1 MGASRSPSQ
10 VLAAALTGLGLML
23 TQPLTADDLEA
34 RIDWGQRYTI
44 SAPLA
49 GVVREISIRPGDQ
62 VTEGQTLFTLDTR
75 RLRAD
80 ARAGEAER
88 ERLRLELA
96 EADREVERAE
106 ELYDRTLIAL
116 RELELSRIERAMA
129 AARLA
134 RADAELLKTRI
145 DLEDSVVRAPAA
157 ARVLSI
163 PVSPGEAVSPALA
176 PPVLAVLG
184 STDPMLA
191 EATVDA
197 DTAGRLQPGRPARV
211 RLDTGEAFDGS
222 VASIG
227 WQVEDIGFGPGYRLE
242 VHFSTPETARLRAG
256 QSARISLP
264 SVE

>member
-1 MGASRSPSQ
+1 MGASRSLI
-10 VLAAALTGLGLML
+10 LATALTGLGLLL
-23 TQPLTADDLEA
+23 TQPVAADELEA
-34 RIDWGQRYTI
+34 RIDWGQRYTV

-49 GVVREISIRPGDQ
+49 GIVREISIQPGDR

-96 EADREVERAE
+96 EADREIERAE

-116 RELELSRIERAMA
+116 RELELSRIQRAMA

-134 RADAELLKTRI
+134 RADAELQKTRV

-157 ARVLSI
+157 GRVLSV
-163 PVSPGEAVSPALA
+163 PVSTGEAVSPALA
-176 PPVLAVLG
+176 PAVLAVLG
-184 STDPMLA
+184 STDPMRA

-197 DTAGRLQPGRPARV
+197 DTAGRLQPGQPATV
-211 RLDTGEAFDGS
+211 RLNTGEAFDGS

-242 VHFSTPETARLRAG
+242 VHFSTPERARLRAG
-256 QSARISLP
+256 QRARISLP
-264 SVE
+264 RVE

>member
-1 MGASRSPSQ
+1 MGASRSYRL
-10 VLAAALTGLGLML
+10 VLVAVVTGLGLLL
-23 TQPLTADDLEA
+23 TQPLTADELEA

-49 GVVREISIRPGDQ
+49 GVVREILIRPGDR

-116 RELELSRIERAMA
+116 RELELSRIKRAMA

-134 RADAELLKTRI
+134 RADAELQKTRI
-145 DLEDSVVRAPAA
+145 DLEDSLIRAPAA
-157 ARVLSI
+157 GRVLVLA
-163 PVSPGEAVSPALA
+163 VSPGEAVSPALA
-176 PPVLAVLG
+176 PAILAVLG

-197 DTAGRLQPGRPARV
+197 DTAGRLQPGQPAQV
-211 RLDTGEAFDGS
+211 RLDSGEGFDGS

-227 WQVEDIGFGPGYRLE
+227 WQVEDIGFGPGYRMA
-242 VHFSTPETARLRAG
+242 VHFFAPETARLRAG

-264 SVE
+264 PVE

>member
-1 MGASRSPSQ
+1 MP
-10 VLAAALTGLGLML
+10 AAC
-23 TQPLTADDLEA
+23 
-34 RIDWGQRYTI
+34 
-44 SAPLA
+44 
-49 GVVREISIRPGDQ
+49 
-62 VTEGQTLFTLDTR
+62 
-75 RLRAD
+75 
-80 ARAGEAER
+80 EAER

-96 EADREVERAE
+96 ETDREVERAE

-134 RADAELLKTRI
+134 RADAELQKTRI
-145 DLEDSVVRAPAA
+145 DLEDSVVRAPATG
-157 ARVLSI
+157 RVLSLA
-163 PVSPGEAVSPALA
+163 VSTGEAVSPALA
-176 PPVLAVLG
+176 PAVLAVLG

-191 EATVDA
+191 EATLDA
-197 DTAGRLQPGRPARV
+197 DTAGRLQPGQPARV

-264 SVE
+264 PVQ

>member
-1 MGASRSPSQ
+1 MGASRSLI
-10 VLAAALTGLGLML
+10 LAAALTGLGLVL
-23 TQPLTADDLEA
+23 TQPVAADEREA
-34 RIDWGQRYTI
+34 RIDWGQRYTV

-49 GVVREISIRPGDQ
+49 GIVREISIQPGDR

-88 ERLRLELA
+88 ERLHLELA

-116 RELELSRIERAMA
+116 RELELSRIQRAMA

-134 RADAELLKTRI
+134 RADAELQKTRV

-157 ARVLSI
+157 GRILSVT
-163 PVSPGEAVSPALA
+163 VSMGEAVSPALA
-176 PPVLAVLG
+176 PAVLAVLG
-184 STDPMLA
+184 STDPMRA
-191 EATVDA
+191 ETTVDA
-197 DTAGRLQPGRPARV
+197 DTAGRLQPGQPARV

-222 VASIG
+222 VASVG
-227 WQVEDIGFGPGYRLE
+227 WQVEDIGFGDGYRLA
-242 VHFSTPETARLRAG
+242 VHFSAPETARLRAG
-256 QSARISLP
+256 QSARVSLP
-264 SVE
+264 AVADE

>member
-1 MGASRSPSQ
+1 MGASRSHRL
-10 VLAAALTGLGLML
+10 VLAATLTGLGLML
-23 TQPLTADDLEA
+23 IQPLIADDLES
-34 RIDWGQRYTI
+34 RIDWGQRHTI

-49 GVVREISIRPGDQ
+49 GVVREISIRPGDR

-134 RADAELLKTRI
+134 RADAQLQKTRI

-157 ARVLSI
+157 ARVLSVA
-163 PVSPGEAVSPALA
+163 VSAGEAVSPALA

-197 DTAGRLQPGRPARV
+197 DTAGRLQPGQPVAV

-222 VASIG
+222 VASVG
-227 WQVEDIGFGPGYRLE
+227 WQLEDIGFGPGYRLE

-264 SVE
+264 PVE

>member
-1 MGASRSPSQ
+1 MGASRSLI
-10 VLAAALTGLGLML
+10 LAAALTGLGLLL
-23 TQPLTADDLEA
+23 TQPIAADELEA
-34 RIDWGQRYTI
+34 RIDWGQRYTV

-49 GVVREISIRPGDQ
+49 GIVREISIRPGDR

-80 ARAGEAER
+80 TRAGEAER

-96 EADREVERAE
+96 EADREIERAE

-116 RELELSRIERAMA
+116 RELELSRIQRAMA

-134 RADAELLKTRI
+134 RADAELQKIRV

-157 ARVLSI
+157 GRILSVT
-163 PVSPGEAVSPALA
+163 VSTGEAVSPALA
-176 PPVLAVLG
+176 PAVLAVLG
-184 STDPMLA
+184 STDPMRA

-197 DTAGRLQPGRPARV
+197 DTAGRLQPGQPARV

-227 WQVEDIGFGPGYRLE
+227 WQLEDIGFGHGYRLA
-242 VHFSTPETARLRAG
+242 VHFSAPETNRLRAG
-256 QSARISLP
+256 QSARVSLP
-264 SVE
+264 AVADE

>member
-1 MGASRSPSQ
+1 MGASRSHRL
-10 VLAAALTGLGLML
+10 VLAATLTGLGLML
-23 TQPLTADDLEA
+23 IQPLIADDLES
-34 RIDWGQRYTI
+34 RIDWGQRHTI

-49 GVVREISIRPGDQ
+49 GVVREISIRPGDR

-116 RELELSRIERAMA
+116 RELELTRIERAMA

-134 RADAELLKTRI
+134 RADAQLQKTRI

-157 ARVLSI
+157 ARVLSVT
-163 PVSPGEAVSPALA
+163 VSAGEAVSPALA

-197 DTAGRLQPGRPARV
+197 DTAGRLQPGQPVAV

-222 VASIG
+222 VASVG
-227 WQVEDIGFGPGYRLE
+227 WQLEDIGFGPGYRLE

-264 SVE
+264 PVE